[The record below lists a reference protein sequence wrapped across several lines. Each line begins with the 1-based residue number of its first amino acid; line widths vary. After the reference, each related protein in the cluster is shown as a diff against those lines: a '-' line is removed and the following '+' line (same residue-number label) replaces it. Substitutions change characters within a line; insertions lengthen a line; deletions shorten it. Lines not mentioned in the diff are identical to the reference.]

1 MVKEDKRIVWMIR
14 LLLILLVFLCSYI
27 FLKLKPIWIVIV
39 DVILVISI
47 PVLISAFI
55 TYLIHPLIQK
65 LQEHDVPRWLAV
77 MLIFILFFGG
87 LGIMLFNG
95 LPRLFIQLHELADE
109 APNMFRTYER
119 LGMKFMDEV
128 YSLPEIFHDRIE
140 STIKDLEKFVD
151 TLLEKGI
158 GLVKGII
165 QSFFVLL
172 IIPFLVFYFLK
183 DIDTMKT
190 VVWYFMPKKWRK
202 HGQALIRE
210 IDRSLGQYL
219 RGQFL
224 VILILCVLATTAFW
238 LLGLPYPILLGT
250 IVGITEIIPYFGP
263 IIGAVPALFI
273 AMTISPSMVVW
284 VIGTIVLLQLIEG
297 SVLSP
302 LIVGKTLNMHPV
314 VIILVLLVGG
324 EVAGIIGMLLAVPV
338 FAILRVCVSYV
349 HGQFVKD

>member
-1 MVKEDKRIVWMIR
+1 MKEDKRIIWMIR

-27 FLKLKPIWIVIV
+27 FVKLKPIWIVFV
-39 DVILVISI
+39 DVIAIISI
-47 PVLISAFI
+47 PVIISAFI

-87 LGIMLFNG
+87 LGIVLFNG
-95 LPRLFIQLHELADE
+95 LPRFFIQLHELAE
-109 APNMFRTYER
+109 QAPKMFQTYEQ
-119 LGMKFMDEV
+119 LGMKFMNEV

-140 STIKDLEKFVD
+140 SIIHELESFVD
-151 TLLEKGI
+151 TLLEKTI
-158 GLVKGII
+158 DMVKTII
-165 QSFFVLL
+165 QSFFIFL

-183 DIDTMKT
+183 DIDTIKT

-210 IDRSLGQYL
+210 IDRSLGQYI

-224 VILILCVLATTAFW
+224 VIIILCLLATSAFW

-263 IIGAVPALFI
+263 IIGAIPALFV
-273 AMTISPSMVVW
+273 AMTISPTMVLW
-284 VIGTIVLLQLIEG
+284 VVGTIILLQLIEG
-297 SVLSP
+297 SILSP
-302 LIVGKTLNMHPV
+302 FIVGKSLNIHPA

-324 EVAGIIGMLLAVPV
+324 EIAGIIGMLFAVPI
-338 FAILRVCVSYV
+338 FAIIRVGISYI
-349 HGQFVKD
+349 HGQLVKD

>member
-1 MVKEDKRIVWMIR
+1 MKEDKRIIWMIR

-27 FLKLKPIWIVIV
+27 FVKLKPIWIVFV
-39 DVILVISI
+39 DVIAIISI
-47 PVLISAFI
+47 PVIISAFI

-87 LGIMLFNG
+87 LGIVLFNG
-95 LPRLFIQLHELADE
+95 LPRFFIQLHELAE
-109 APNMFRTYER
+109 QAPKMFQTYEQ
-119 LGMKFMDEV
+119 LGMKFMNEV

-140 STIKDLEKFVD
+140 SIIHELESFFD
-151 TLLEKGI
+151 TLLEKTI
-158 GLVKGII
+158 DMVKTII
-165 QSFFVLL
+165 QSFFIFL

-183 DIDTMKT
+183 DIDTIKT

-210 IDRSLGQYL
+210 IDRSLGQYI

-224 VILILCVLATTAFW
+224 VIIILCLLATSAFW

-263 IIGAVPALFI
+263 IIGAIPALFV
-273 AMTISPSMVVW
+273 AMTISPTMVLW
-284 VIGTIVLLQLIEG
+284 VVGTIILLQLIEG
-297 SVLSP
+297 SILSP
-302 LIVGKTLNMHPV
+302 FIVGKSLNIHPA

-324 EVAGIIGMLLAVPV
+324 EIAGIIGMLFAVPI
-338 FAILRVCVSYV
+338 FAIIRVGISYI
-349 HGQFVKD
+349 HGQLVKD